1 MTQSAPRVGVGA
13 LVRNAD
19 GELLLARRGR
29 PPEAGCWGILGGK
42 VEYGETL
49 TATVVREV
57 KEESGFDVRILDLL
71 CVTDHIVP
79 AEQAH
84 WVSPAYLCEVIGGE
98 LTLREPEA
106 IPEIGWFAPDQLPEP
121 LTMTA
126 QNALEAYFAGR
137 AAQR

>member
-1 MTQSAPRVGVGA
+1 MTQQHPRVGVGA
-13 LVRNAD
+13 LVRNAE

-49 TATVVREV
+49 ASTVLREV
-57 KEESGFDVRILDLL
+57 KEESGFDVEILDLL
-71 CVTDHIVP
+71 CVTDHIVL
-79 AEQAH
+79 AEEAH
-84 WVSPAYLCEVIGGE
+84 WVSPAYLCAVVGGE
-98 LTLREPEA
+98 LALREPEA

-126 QNALEAYFAGR
+126 QNALTAYFAGR
-137 AAQR
+137 VGR